1 VRNAAHEVG
10 RAIQRVDDPQV
21 IGAVTAAFE
30 QSTFLA
36 KDAVIRIGL
45 AQRCN
50 DALLGRLVDLGDVIL
65 CFFLVDRDCIQA
77 IGGTDNQFAGAAG
90 GAARYSAWAAWINY
104 LVVKESAKFYQES
117 SGACSVTG
125 FAAGFGRWRTA
136 SGFL

>member
-1 VRNAAHEVG
+1 MLETAAVFAGDAHGIVRNAAHEVG

-65 CFFLVDRDCIQA
+65 ASFSLTEIASVRSVERTISSPA
-77 IGGTDNQFAGAAG
+77 LR
-90 GAARYSAWAAWINY
+90 AARSAIFSMGCMDHHWSLRKREI
-104 LVVKESAKFYQES
+104 L
-117 SGACSVTG
+117 SGKL
-125 FAAGFGRWRTA
+125 GRM
-136 SGFL
+136 